1 MSNVTIGMGFI
12 VGVLLIGYL
21 SIPSL
26 GRQKGQREYGDDM
39 QFLPVP
45 ESPNCVM
52 SMLPKDNEKYVEP
65 LSFSDGK
72 VEEPIEFMKDLMVE
86 EFGAKVLYQNEKYLH
101 VTVQTKLMRY
111 IDDVEF
117 IWDEESRVLQ
127 VRSCSRLG
135 YSDLGVNRERV
146 ERMRKFVR

>member
-1 MSNVTIGMGFI
+1 MSVVMIGIGFI
-12 VGVLLIGYL
+12 VGVLLIGYF
-21 SIPSL
+21 SIPIL
-26 GRQKGQREYGDDM
+26 GREKGRRQYSDDM
-39 QFLPVP
+39 QFLTLP

-52 SMLPKDNEKYVEP
+52 STLPEDDEKYVEP
-65 LSFSDGK
+65 LSFSEGK
-72 VEEPIEFMKDLMVE
+72 VEKSIEFIKDLMVE